1 MRKSYNGLVAII
13 KLKFHLA
20 PSDCGVKCGRDVPN
34 HERSVSRESVSGA
47 CVWGT
52 VAITDEEFVD
62 SEIEK
67 EEI

>member
-1 MRKSYNGLVAII
+1 
-13 KLKFHLA
+13 
-20 PSDCGVKCGRDVPN
+20 VKCGRDVPN

-62 SEIEK
+62 SEMEK